1 MPELPEMQAL
11 AERLDAFLTGA
22 LLAEVVP
29 LGFAALKTVE
39 PPPGA
44 LVGQCVRS
52 VGRRGKYLIV
62 EAGAEV
68 GDLRL
73 VLHLGQAGR
82 VDLETPARRTRP
94 RGAVLRLVAEPPGR
108 SAPPIAVLVREHG
121 RERRVAWWVLAGG
134 DPGPLAVLGPDAATP
149 QAEAVLLGS
158 DDRRRLHTLLRD
170 QRTIAGLGR
179 GWADDVLHRAR
190 CSPFA
195 TLAGLD
201 STARRRLADAVTSVL
216 AEATEGE
223 RRRTGGL
230 SEARLG
236 GRFRIHGRAGH
247 PCPDCATVL
256 ARVSYESYE
265 ITYCPACQTGGRVL
279 ADRRRSRF
287 LR

>member
-1 MPELPEMQAL
+1 MPELPEMEAL
-11 AERLDAFLTGA
+11 AERLDAFLAGA
-22 LLAEVVP
+22 ALAEVVP
-29 LGFAALKTVE
+29 LGFAALKTVD

-44 LVGQCVRS
+44 LVGQRVRG
-52 VGRRGKYLIV
+52 VGRRGKYLTV
-62 EAGAEV
+62 EV
-68 GDLRL
+68 GAFRL

-82 VDLETPARRTRP
+82 VDLEEPVRRTRP
-94 RGAVLRLVAEPPGR
+94 RGAVLRLVAEPPDHA
-108 SAPPIAVLVREHG
+108 SAPVGVLVREHG
-121 RERRVAWWVLAGG
+121 RERRVAWWVLAGA
-134 DPGPLAVLGPDAATP
+134 DPGPLAGLGPDAGTP
-149 QAEAVLLGS
+149 AAEAVLLGS

-179 GWADDVLHRAR
+179 GWTDDVLHRAR

-195 TLAGLD
+195 SLAGLD
-201 STARRRLADAVTSVL
+201 AGARRGLADAVTAVL
-216 AEATEGE
+216 AEATAAE
-223 RRRTGGL
+223 RRRAGGL

-256 ARVSYESYE
+256 ARVSYEAYE
-265 ITYCPACQTGGRVL
+265 ITYCPGCQTGGRVL